1 MTRLLTIGLILTTV
15 ALTPGG
21 TGGARIEPIRIG
33 VLLALSGRDGLY
45 GRMQRRAV
53 ELALRM
59 QPRVLGRPV
68 ELIVKDTE
76 SDPET
81 ARQEAARLISRHR
94 LAAIVGPTTSAS
106 ARKVGPIADR
116 ARVPVI
122 SPTATAPG
130 LTGRYLFRV
139 CFSDDFQGRA
149 AARYAL
155 DILGARRAAMIVD
168 LDQAYS
174 RTLARAFA
182 DEFTRWRARI
192 IYVGIFRGVLLSW
205 THGAIVGRAFF
216 QTGDEDF
223 IGQLRAVM
231 IRKPQV
237 LYLPN
242 YAAENALI
250 AVQVRRSRYSGQAMR
265 ISIITG
271 DGSQSPKFIARA
283 WKAILDSRRRRTII
297 TRVLL
302 TTHFDASVLR
312 TPLARAFVAA
322 FRKDIGQ
329 TPSAI
334 EALAADAYFLTR
346 DAIRRA
352 RSLSGPRL
360 RRALAATYRFA
371 GVTGRLTMTPR
382 GEPAKG
388 VVVLRVSQNKF
399 VPDTYLRP

>member
-1 MTRLLTIGLILTTV
+1 LTRLLTIGLILLTA

-21 TGGARIEPIRIG
+21 AGGARPEPIRIG

-53 ELALRM
+53 ELARRM

-68 ELIVKDTE
+68 ELIVADTE

-81 ARQEAARLISRHR
+81 AGREAARLISRHR
-94 LAAIVGPTTSAS
+94 VAAIVGPTTSAE
-106 ARKVGPIADR
+106 ALKVGPVAGR

-130 LTGRYLFRV
+130 SYGRYLFRV
-139 CFSDDFQGRA
+139 CFSDDDQGRA

-155 DILGARRAAMIVD
+155 DILGARRAAMIID
-168 LDQAYS
+168 LDQTYS

-182 DEFTRWRARI
+182 DEFTRWRAKI
-192 IYVGIFRGVLLSW
+192 LWVSIFRGVGLNW
-205 THGAIVGRAFF
+205 THGAILGRAYF
-216 QTGDEDF
+216 QSGDQDF
-223 IGQLRAVM
+223 ISQLRAVIM
-231 IRKPQV
+231 SEPQV
-237 LYLPN
+237 IYLPN

-250 AVQVRRSRYSGQAMR
+250 AIQLRRSRYSGQAIG
-265 ISIITG
+265 ISLITG
-271 DGSQSPKFIARA
+271 DGSHSPKFITRA
-283 WKAILDSRRRRTII
+283 WKAIQDSRHRRTII
-297 TRVLL
+297 IRVLM
-302 TTHFDASVLR
+302 TSHFSARVLR

-322 FRKDIGQ
+322 FRRDLGQ

-360 RRALAATYRFA
+360 RRALATTERFA
-371 GVTGRLTMTPR
+371 GVTGRLTMTP
-382 GEPAKG
+382 GGDPEKG
-388 VVVLRVSQNKF
+388 VVVLRLFRDKF
-399 VPDTYLRP
+399 IPDAYLRP